1 MNKSQ
6 KLDTIML
13 LKKSLAESPSILIVH
28 YRGMSCKQ
36 IHEMRVIL
44 KKNQCDIKIVKNTLA
59 KLALKNTNLE
69 VLSPYLNG
77 PTAIAHSQD
86 VISLSKVLSDISKK
100 DNFLKI
106 VIGHFN
112 GSLVGES
119 KIESISKLGSVN
131 ELRSSFIGV
140 LKYNQ
145 SNFTRIL
152 SAPSEGLATL
162 KSNS

>member
-1 MNKSQ
+1 MNKNQ
-6 KLDTIML
+6 KSEIISL
-13 LKKSLAESPSILIVH
+13 LKKSLSENSFISIVH
-28 YRGMSCKQ
+28 YRGMNCKQ
-36 IHEMRVIL
+36 IHDMRVAL
-44 KKNQCDIKIVKNTLA
+44 KKNQCDIKIVKNTLV
-59 KLALKNTNLE
+59 KLALKNTDLE
-69 VLSPYLNG
+69 ILTPYFNG

-86 VISLSKVLSDISKK
+86 IISLSKVLSDISKK

-106 VIGHFN
+106 VIGYFN
-112 GSLVGES
+112 KSLISES
-119 KIESISKLGSVN
+119 KIEDIAKLGSLD

-140 LKYNQ
+140 LKYTQ